1 MNKGQI
7 FPHSTPVTYV
17 GIASTTSPEIST
29 AIISHIPSL
38 TPLATSF
45 VTPSLES
52 IHIDELTPILPKEM
66 PPSSFFFNKK
76 RKAIV
81 KKESQQ
87 KDGVVT
93 KRQKIVYDGKGQN
106 DPEFAKEVADSLG
119 DFSTANQ
126 WSMDNLTKQ
135 LQQKSPLVEQLQN
148 ECRTQNKLSGA
159 E

>member
-7 FPHSTPVTYV
+7 FPHSTPVTYA
-17 GIASTTSPEIST
+17 GIPSTTSPEIST

-81 KKESQQ
+81 RREIHKK
-87 KDGVVT
+87 GCVIT
-93 KRQKIVYDGKGQN
+93 KR
-106 DPEFAKEVADSLG
+106 
-119 DFSTANQ
+119 
-126 WSMDNLTKQ
+126 
-135 LQQKSPLVEQLQN
+135 
-148 ECRTQNKLSGA
+148 
-159 E
+159 